1 MSLPLTAPSSVRRS
15 KKRCAQYVET
25 HEQLRREVEIA
36 LMRQSDGLGAWLAD
50 ALEAEMGCFDA
61 EAAA

>member
-15 KKRCAQYVET
+15 KRRCAQYVET
-25 HEQLRREVEIA
+25 HEQLRREVEI
-36 LMRQSDGLGAWLAD
+36 MRQSDGLGAWLAD